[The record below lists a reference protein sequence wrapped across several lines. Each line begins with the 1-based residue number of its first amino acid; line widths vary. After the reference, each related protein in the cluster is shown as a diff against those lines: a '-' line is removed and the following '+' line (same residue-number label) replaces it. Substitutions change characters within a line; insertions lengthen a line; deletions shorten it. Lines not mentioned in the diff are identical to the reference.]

1 MQKNIF
7 LLFQRI
13 ELEMNLKIA
22 APPVRMIV
30 LGKLVALQ
38 TEKVAKISML
48 LEQLVLQLKKAKWR
62 TAMIINY
69 LFYYYTNSSFINWF
83 IYLFQAWQGCFAS
96 LLPMSI
102 IMGYVSLP
110 ILLYTSSYLFVS
122 GFVRLYTSKIS
133 CFPRNLVSYVHTSV
147 WLCPIKWGPAVLITL
162 FPLNSTRGIQLL
174 LGFLRSNHLYPVDA
188 VFSVTRILKNRCFP

>member
-48 LEQLVLQLKKAKWR
+48 LEQLVLQLKKAK
-62 TAMIINY
+62 
-69 LFYYYTNSSFINWF
+69 
-83 IYLFQAWQGCFAS
+83 
-96 LLPMSI
+96 
-102 IMGYVSLP
+102 
-110 ILLYTSSYLFVS
+110 
-122 GFVRLYTSKIS
+122 
-133 CFPRNLVSYVHTSV
+133 
-147 WLCPIKWGPAVLITL
+147 
-162 FPLNSTRGIQLL
+162 
-174 LGFLRSNHLYPVDA
+174 
-188 VFSVTRILKNRCFP
+188 